1 MEATKMPNLN
11 PSMPVQSL
19 AQGSGRG
26 QALTGSAGAGALN
39 PFLEIIQRMA
49 AQMQEGSFGQTLPNI
64 QGAEANAPGGLEGDE
79 DLLTAYAA
87 MLVSGVQVLPEPG
100 GQPAVETVLP
110 GGESLQAAASLSGE
124 LSQVLQL

>member
-1 MEATKMPNLN
+1 MEPTTMPNLN

-26 QALTGSAGAGALN
+26 QALTGSAGAGALD

-87 MLVSGVQVLPEPG
+87 MLVSGVQVLPEPEVSQLWRRFCREG
-100 GQPAVETVLP
+100 NLSKPPPLCP
-110 GGESLQAAASLSGE
+110 GSSPRSW
-124 LSQVLQL
+124 QL